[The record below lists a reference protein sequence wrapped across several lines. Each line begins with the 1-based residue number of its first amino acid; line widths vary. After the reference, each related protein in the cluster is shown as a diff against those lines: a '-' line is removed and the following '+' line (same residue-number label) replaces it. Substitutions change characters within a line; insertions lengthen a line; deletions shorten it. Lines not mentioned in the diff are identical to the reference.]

1 MHVIQ
6 AIELEKVGPYQKP
19 VRFEPPCGVST
30 IYGLNRA
37 AGKASQNSNGVG
49 KSLLFSVLPEVM
61 YDEPQIGERSD
72 KIKQG
77 RRDIEFM
84 SHAGKKVLVRR
95 IMRGKTDKL
104 EIHVNGKD
112 KEIRTVAEAK
122 KTLSRLFPITAS
134 AYRTYISID
143 STVPHPLVR
152 GTGTE
157 RKAFL
162 TEFFDLDK
170 MDAERKLY
178 AAELTKLGKVR
189 AAYDELRAQVERDRE
204 GLVPR
209 DELMKL
215 KERVTKIKARLS
227 KLQRSFTDAQEITR
241 LVAFSES
248 MGDQVKIL
256 QGAIGDEITEESF
269 IDHVKQI
276 KYEFDTT
283 AANIEE
289 AEEYE
294 QYKKNNARY
303 NEAYAELSEVTQ
315 NLIEENGRELA
326 AEMAKNAYTAYTEAR
341 LALKRVELEIESV
354 REEAESELP
363 EKADK
368 PEEEEADLET
378 LVRVYEH
385 QLEHAE
391 KFAEGKC
398 ESCGQAVKIKDPAT
412 LKKRLK
418 AAQQK
423 LKQHAQYEA
432 YRKARAAQTRA
443 EVRLA
448 ELEKEQSCLVKNQKK
463 FRALAKAHKEMLE
476 LPREPKPFEG
486 KKLELKVLRRMM
498 EELVERR
505 FPSV

>member
-1 MHVIQ
+1 
-6 AIELEKVGPYQKP
+6 
-19 VRFEPPCGVST
+19 
-30 IYGLNRA
+30 
-37 AGKASQNSNGVG
+37 
-49 KSLLFSVLPEVM
+49 
-61 YDEPQIGERSD
+61 
-72 KIKQG
+72 
-77 RRDIEFM
+77 
-84 SHAGKKVLVRR
+84 
-95 IMRGKTDKL
+95 
-104 EIHVNGKD
+104 
-112 KEIRTVAEAK
+112 
-122 KTLSRLFPITAS
+122 
-134 AYRTYISID
+134 
-143 STVPHPLVR
+143 
-152 GTGTE
+152 
-157 RKAFL
+157 
-162 TEFFDLDK
+162 FFDLDK

-178 AAELTKLGKVR
+178 AAELTKLGTVR

-341 LALKRVELEIESV
+341 
-354 REEAESELP
+354 
-363 EKADK
+363 
-368 PEEEEADLET
+368 
-378 LVRVYEH
+378 
-385 QLEHAE
+385 
-391 KFAEGKC
+391 
-398 ESCGQAVKIKDPAT
+398 
-412 LKKRLK
+412 
-418 AAQQK
+418 
-423 LKQHAQYEA
+423 
-432 YRKARAAQTRA
+432 
-443 EVRLA
+443 
-448 ELEKEQSCLVKNQKK
+448 
-463 FRALAKAHKEMLE
+463 
-476 LPREPKPFEG
+476 
-486 KKLELKVLRRMM
+486 
-498 EELVERR
+498 
-505 FPSV
+505 